1 MQRGLATC
9 GRIRVIIIN
18 ARFQC
23 CVCIAAP
30 STLPLSLPRR
40 FSLAGL
46 PQAVLMCGLAVVER
60 LARAR
65 LCAAPFGFVL
75 QMSLVVSFASP
86 PISLSLYLPLLQ
98 SLSHCLSLSL
108 FPSDV
113 FWAEKS
119 KFQHAQIVWHFI
131 TWNVDAEAV
140 EMIEIE

>member
-1 MQRGLATC
+1 MHDSS
-9 GRIRVIIIN
+9 
-18 ARFQC
+18 
-23 CVCIAAP
+23 AAFALQP
-30 STLPLSLPRR
+30 PLPALCPPLP

-60 LARAR
+60 LAK
-65 LCAAPFGFVL
+65 APSPRGALWICVANVSRCFFCSP
-75 QMSLVVSFASP
+75 SLL
-86 PISLSLYLPLLQ
+86 PISLSHTGLAV
-98 SLSHCLSLSL
+98 SLTL